1 MRKDE
6 IRNALSF
13 MDVATA
19 RGRRIAEGR
28 QIDMT
33 EKPYEIKG
41 NAVRRGD
48 YYLEAAEHIRDIV
61 INNPKGITDREL
73 EMVEFIIEQLED
85 VSRKAFETAIQNY

>member
-1 MRKDE
+1 MRREE

-28 QIDMT
+28 QIDMSADAH
-33 EKPYEIKG
+33 EVKRNSLI
-41 NAVRRGD
+41 RGEG
-48 YYLEAAEHIRDIV
+48 YIEVAELIRSVVVND
-61 INNPKGITDREL
+61 PKGITDKEL

>member
-1 MRKDE
+1 MRKEE
-6 IRNALSF
+6 IKDALKF

-19 RGRRIAEGR
+19 RGRRVAEGR

-33 EKPYEIKG
+33 ADAHEVKRNSLI
-41 NAVRRGD
+41 RGEG
-48 YYLEAAEHIRDIV
+48 YLEVAEMVRSVVVND
-61 INNPKGITDREL
+61 PKGITDREL

>member
-1 MRKDE
+1 MRREE

-33 EKPYEIKG
+33 AKPYEIKG
-41 NAVRRGD
+41 DAVRRGE
-48 YYLEAAEHIRDIV
+48 YYLSAAEHIGDIV
-61 INNPKGITDREL
+61 KDNPKGITDREL
-73 EMVEFIIEQLED
+73 EMVE
-85 VSRKAFETAIQNY
+85 IQNY

>member
-1 MRKDE
+1 MRKEE
-6 IRNALSF
+6 IENALKC

-19 RGRRIAEGR
+19 RGRRVAEGR

-33 EKPYEIKG
+33 ADAHEVKR
-41 NAVRRGD
+41 NALIRGEGYIEVAEYVRNVVTND
-48 YYLEAAEHIRDIV
+48 
-61 INNPKGITDREL
+61 PKGITDREL

>member
-1 MRKDE
+1 MRREE

-13 MDVATA
+13 MGVATA
-19 RGRRIAEGR
+19 RGRRVAEGR

-33 EKPYEIKG
+33 AEPYEVKG
-41 NAVRRGD
+41 NAVRRGE

-61 INNPKGITDREL
+61 RNNPKGITDREL

-85 VSRKAFETAIQNY
+85 VSRKAFDTAIQNY

>member
-6 IRNALSF
+6 VRNALSF

-33 EKPYEIKG
+33 AEPYEVKG
-41 NAVRRGD
+41 NAVRCQKQPEGNHEKRTRNGRV
-48 YYLEAAEHIRDIV
+48 YH
-61 INNPKGITDREL
+61 
-73 EMVEFIIEQLED
+73 
-85 VSRKAFETAIQNY
+85 

>member
-1 MRKDE
+1 MRREE

-33 EKPYEIKG
+33 APPHEIKY
-41 NAVRRGD
+41 NAVRRGE
-48 YYLEAAEHIRDIV
+48 YYLEAAEHIKDIV
-61 INNPKGITDREL
+61 KNSPKGITDREL

-85 VSRKAFETAIQNY
+85 VSRKAFDTAIQNY

>member
-1 MRKDE
+1 MRREE

-19 RGRRIAEGR
+19 RGRRVAEGR

-33 EKPYEIKG
+33 AEPYEVKG

-48 YYLEAAEHIRDIV
+48 YYLEAAQHVRDIV
-61 INNPKGITDREL
+61 KNNPKGITDREL

>member
-1 MRKDE
+1 MRREE

-33 EKPYEIKG
+33 AEPYEVKG
-41 NAVRRGD
+41 HAIRRAEN
-48 YYLEAAEHIRDIV
+48 YIEVAEHLKSIV
-61 INNPKGITDREL
+61 SDAPKGITDKEL

-85 VSRKAFETAIQNY
+85 VSRKAFDTAIQNY

>member
-1 MRKDE
+1 MRREE

-19 RGRRIAEGR
+19 RGRRVAEGR

-33 EKPYEIKG
+33 TEPYEIKG
-41 NAVRRGD
+41 NAVRRGEC
-48 YYLEAAEHIRDIV
+48 YLQAAEHVREIV
-61 INNPKGITDREL
+61 KSNPKGITDREL

>member
-1 MRKDE
+1 MRREE

-33 EKPYEIKG
+33 AKPYEIKG
-41 NAVRRGD
+41 DAVRRGE
-48 YYLEAAEHIRDIV
+48 YYLSAAEHIGDIV
-61 INNPKGITDREL
+61 KDNPKGITDREL